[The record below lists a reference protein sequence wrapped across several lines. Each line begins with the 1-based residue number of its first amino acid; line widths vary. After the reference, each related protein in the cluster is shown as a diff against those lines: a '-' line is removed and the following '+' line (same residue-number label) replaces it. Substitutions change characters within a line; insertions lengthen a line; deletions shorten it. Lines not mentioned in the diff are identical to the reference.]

1 MNQPLTLPASTATTA
16 KAVISPTG
24 LEVTEALTRDEWLE
38 LAEVL
43 GRASRSLSFV
53 VGDWLVYGYSL
64 FGTGGDPD
72 RRVHPEVY
80 RLAAE
85 RTGMDVATLQRCA
98 YVSRH
103 VPRALRHERL
113 SWDHH
118 CVLARLPEEKIG
130 GWIEAC
136 VAELDAGRPL
146 TLRRLRRS
154 LNLGRL
160 ASPEELDRDGDD
172 RGIANHIPLLNRL
185 AVWWKRL
192 RRDGWAE
199 ALTRDQKDALLAD
212 FQGVA
217 SILDELRK

>member
-1 MNQPLTLPASTATTA
+1 
-16 KAVISPTG
+16 
-24 LEVTEALTRDEWLE
+24 
-38 LAEVL
+38 
-43 GRASRSLSFV
+43 
-53 VGDWLVYGYSL
+53 
-64 FGTGGDPD
+64 
-72 RRVHPEVY
+72 
-80 RLAAE
+80 
-85 RTGMDVATLQRCA
+85 MDIATLQRCA

-103 VPRALRHERL
+103 VPKALRHERL

-118 CVLARLPEEKIG
+118 CVLARLPEERMR
-130 GWIEAC
+130 GWIETC
-136 VAELDAGRPL
+136 VAELDAGRQV

-160 ASPEELDRDGDD
+160 AAPGELDQGGDE

-199 ALTRDQKDALLAD
+199 SLTRDQKDALLAD

-217 SILDELRK
+217 AILDELRK